1 MGFDAA
7 LSLGYGIEY
16 LRHPVADIIPYD
28 ILHKQAGKQ
37 DADHRIEQ
45 VQVVRSIQIEIA
57 GQKMLYEVDDR
68 LQDNSRRRRAD
79 TDQETHDQYEML
91 LFYMLV
97 PPQQEAIEKLK
108 IILHNHTTSNFFIF
122 NS

>member
-1 MGFDAA
+1 
-7 LSLGYGIEY
+7 
-16 LRHPVADIIPYD
+16 
-28 ILHKQAGKQ
+28 
-37 DADHRIEQ
+37 
-45 VQVVRSIQIEIA
+45 
-57 GQKMLYEVDDR
+57 MLYEVDDR